1 MSTKKSCD
9 QKFSH
14 YMRFRYLYL
23 QLKSIWAMARDF
35 VLIASANSEQR
46 RLRQVC
52 ALAQSRQRL
61 GFLQTQ
67 RIAVKEDSDP
77 NIRYTAL

>member
-1 MSTKKSCD
+1 
-9 QKFSH
+9 
-14 YMRFRYLYL
+14 MRFWYLYL
-23 QLKSIWAMARDF
+23 QIEKYLGHGTRFCTYRI
-35 VLIASANSEQR
+35 SEQR
-46 RLRQVC
+46 GLRQVC

-67 RIAVKEDSDP
+67 SIAVKEDSDP